1 MAITYWNMTNLSTMI
16 DSDNTGRSSFA
27 AHEKS
32 EYYTHNPHKSPEA
45 CEQACEANTKCL
57 QWMYHLRTCM
67 LDKQMRYGEHR
78 EPELGKVGKEVS
90 EEDAEQDWSREQL
103 RYRSGW
109 IQEKI
114 VKWIDERPC
123 DKVEWVS

>member
-1 MAITYWNMTNLSTMI
+1 
-16 DSDNTGRSSFA
+16 
-27 AHEKS
+27 
-32 EYYTHNPHKSPEA
+32 
-45 CEQACEANTKCL
+45 
-57 QWMYHLRTCM
+57 M